1 MQHCSS
7 NIKDQLLC
15 SKVCWKYPQLSLS
28 QIPKERCGIY
38 VSQFIMVTPGGYLWR
53 PESWQGGWVLPVEFM
68 AILKYPKAGWLM
80 SQPNQKETNTQQ
92 TENQKD
98 KHRKIHLLLFVFQF
112 VFLVVF
118 ALFWLLFACFCC
130 FCCPCWSRCLS
141 AHVFILLFVSFC
153 FYWICF
159 CSLDSLSRDWVFL
172 LYLLGILYS
181 SSTVPLTLS
190 FRSFAVRTFWP
201 STGWGRVQQ
210 RRPVGLQMLF
220 GTIQSILPN
229 FESQS
234 HPFGCLAE
242 AHIFK
247 YCFP

>member
-1 MQHCSS
+1 MR
-7 NIKDQLLC
+7 DLC
-15 SKVCWKYPQLSLS
+15 LSVYHGDTRRISLTPWELAGGMS
-28 QIPKERCGIY
+28 FTCRVHGYTE
-38 VSQFIMVTPGGYLWR
+38 VSQSRLVDVPTKSKGN
-53 PESWQGGWVLPVEFM
+53 EH
-68 AILKYPKAGWLM
+68 A
-80 SQPNQKETNTQQ
+80 TNRKSKRQTQED
-92 TENQKD
+92 TFT
-98 KHRKIHLLLFVFQF
+98 FVFQF

-130 FCCPCWSRCLS
+130 FCCPCWSCCLS

-210 RRPVGLQMLF
+210 RRPGGLQMLF
-220 GTIQSILPN
+220 GTIQSNLPN
-229 FESQS
+229 FES